1 MTNCCIIT
9 IGDELL
15 IGQVVN
21 TNVGWIAQ
29 RLGNLGINV
38 VRTVTVGDD
47 NADILN
53 ILRESYENTDL
64 IIVTGGLGPTNDD
77 ITKKCACEFFDCN
90 LVFNEEMY
98 RNVVRV
104 FTIRGFAITESNR
117 NQAMV
122 PDKCTPLL
130 NECGTAPG
138 MLFTEANKMVVFLPG
153 VPREMKGLMNDAVIP
168 AIREKYKLSGVYYRT
183 VMTQGLGESFVAER
197 IQEWEKALP
206 SNIKFAYL
214 PKYGSVKLRITAYGN
229 DMEANKRVVDAK
241 TAELVALIPDIVY
254 GYDDETLAEAV
265 GKALNRHSM
274 TVSTAESCTGGYIA
288 HLITSVPGSSEY
300 FKGSVVAYSNEVK
313 MNVLN
318 VSEDTLKKY
327 GAVSEETVREMAQ
340 GVLNVMNTDTAVV
353 TSGIAGPSGGTPEK
367 PVGTVW
373 IAVAVDQKIVTKEC
387 HFGDNREINIECAAN
402 TALKTLYD
410 TINTINK

>member
-1 MTNCCIIT
+1 M
-9 IGDELL
+9 
-15 IGQVVN
+15 
-21 TNVGWIAQ
+21 
-29 RLGNLGINV
+29 
-38 VRTVTVGDD
+38 
-47 NADILN
+47 
-53 ILRESYENTDL
+53 
-64 IIVTGGLGPTNDD
+64 
-77 ITKKCACEFFDCN
+77 
-90 LVFNEEMY
+90 
-98 RNVVRV
+98 
-104 FTIRGFAITESNR
+104 
-117 NQAMV
+117 
-122 PDKCTPLL
+122 
-130 NECGTAPG
+130 
-138 MLFTEANKMVVFLPG
+138 
-153 VPREMKGLMNDAVIP
+153 
-168 AIREKYKLSGVYYRT
+168 
-183 VMTQGLGESFVAER
+183 
-197 IQEWEKALP
+197 
-206 SNIKFAYL
+206 
-214 PKYGSVKLRITAYGN
+214 RITAYGN